1 MCQVSILNPTLPAK
15 QNRDV
20 YMCRIQDKAGEYD
33 VEQENETYI
42 CKNIRNQNGKLVDTI
57 IGIYKQK
64 KIWLYPYKP
73 L

>member
-20 YMCRIQDKAGEYD
+20 YMCRIQDKEEYE

-57 IGIYKQK
+57 IGILQAKENM
-64 KIWLYPYKP
+64 IIP